1 MKKCFLF
8 AALGL
13 SMMAQA
19 VELDYYKTLVDEQAD
34 ASKGTT
40 QLYNLEYAA
49 DGSLYLLSMYQTVSS
64 AEVGLNFNGNTY
76 QGATAAKW
84 GSKVGDFN
92 YTNMRN
98 SFLAKL
104 DAEGNLLWAKAD
116 TTGDYDLAYT
126 ALAVTNDG
134 GVIYADKFRTRK
146 AVYMGFINVYDKNG
160 QLLGSNSMSFTNKD
174 SVEVDGKKVFR
185 KEAFNWAGVTM
196 DKDSFIYLTGVQT
209 DTLLPVWN
217 DSLAPRKAWTEKSGG
232 INTSK
237 GNTFVLKYKLQPG
250 SWPDV
255 AYTKGVINSDEL
267 DYDRPLALHLEDG
280 KLYIV
285 GTYGKGDE
293 KGIYAARYN
302 TNLEREFIVYHPI
315 NATLQFQQTKFADG
329 KIYICGGAQK
339 GSITVGEKTITAA
352 GTMNNGF
359 VYIIDQETGQA
370 LDFDIQGKEKELHIT
385 AAALPTEEGLVA
397 YHYGP
402 MGTNIA
408 INYNNKLE
416 VVSVDTLAIGG
427 GSSTLTVVG
436 RSADGKQTA
445 VGLRAGRN
453 KDFNVLGETFN
464 FTSVT
469 NWYSV
474 VAVLKAKDPATA
486 VENVETENGKAVKFI
501 QNGKIYIRHN
511 GRTYNVLGF

>member
-1 MKKCFLF
+1 MRKLFFF

-13 SMMAQA
+13 CVMAQA

-49 DGSLYLLSMYQTVSS
+49 DGSLYLLSMYQTASS
-64 AEVGLNFNGNTY
+64 TEVGLNFDGNTY
-76 QGATAAKW
+76 QGATASKW
-84 GSKVGDFN
+84 GSKAGDFK

-104 DAEGNLLWAKAD
+104 DAEGNLLWAKPD
-116 TTGDYDLAYT
+116 TTGDYDLAGT
-126 ALAVTNDG
+126 ALAVTKDG

-146 AVYMGFINVYDKNG
+146 AVYMGFMNMYNG
-160 QLLGSNSMSFTNKD
+160 AGSLLATANMSFTNYD
-174 SVEVDGKKVFR
+174 SIEVDGKKVFR
-185 KEAFNWAGVTM
+185 KEAFSWAGIAQDAEGYVY
-196 DKDSFIYLTGVQT
+196 FAGLQG
-209 DTLLPVWN
+209 DTLLPTWS
-217 DSLAPRKAWTEKSGG
+217 DSIAPRKAW
-232 INTSK
+232 NTK
-237 GNTFVLKYKLQPG
+237 GNLSSNCNTFILKYQVNLSKEKLVYVG
-250 SWPDV
+250 
-255 AYTKGVINSDEL
+255 AVINNDEL
-267 DYDRPLALHLEDG
+267 DYDKPLCLHYENG
-280 KLYIV
+280 KLYV
-285 GTYGKGDE
+285 AGTYGNGED

-302 TNLEREFIVYHPI
+302 TNLEREYIVYHPI

-352 GTMNNGF
+352 GTLNNGF

-385 AAALPTEEGLVA
+385 VAALSTKEGIVA

-402 MGTNIA
+402 MGTSVA

-416 VVSVDTLAIGG
+416 VVSVDTLATGG

-445 VGLRAGRN
+445 VGLRAGKN

-464 FTSVT
+464 FTSLT

-474 VAVLKAKDPATA
+474 AAVLKTEDQATA
-486 VENVETENGKAVKFI
+486 VENVETESGKAVKFI
-501 QNGKIYIRHN
+501 KNGQLYIRHN